1 METFPKKS
9 QEETL
14 SEKSSSDENSLGKL
28 LVRLVDDFSD
38 LLKVEINNFKEELIT
53 KAKKAAVGIALLVGT
68 VVLIL
73 FGFSFLLWAFF
84 WALTNVVSFPVAAII
99 VALTLMVLAVIVAI
113 LGRNSLKKG
122 FPPLPAET
130 IHSVKEDV
138 EVTKEALHS

>member
-38 LLKVEINNFKEELIT
+38 LLKVEINNFKEELVK
-53 KAKKAAVGIALLVGT
+53 KAKKAAVGAGLLVVALVLGLFAFGSLLFSIFWLL
-68 VVLIL
+68 VPMVPFWAAAFIIGGALIL
-73 FGFSFLLWAFF
+73 
-84 WALTNVVSFPVAAII
+84 
-99 VALTLMVLAVIVAI
+99 LAVIVAI